1 MPSRRLAELRVG
13 CARLAKRKR
22 SVYQFR
28 VIYSRNSARSCWRFS
43 PQAHWL
49 EYQDWA
55 ARILERPL
63 ELKDGF
69 ALPQKQAGL
78 GLTWD
83 KDAVERYRVC

>member
-1 MPSRRLAELRVG
+1 
-13 CARLAKRKR
+13 
-22 SVYQFR
+22 
-28 VIYSRNSARSCWRFS
+28 
-43 PQAHWL
+43 L

-55 ARILERPL
+55 APILERPL

-83 KDAVERYRVC
+83 KGAVERYRVC